1 MRDIAL
7 SLIIFSSIPFILK
20 RPWIG
25 VLMFVWISLM
35 NPHKFAFG
43 FAFDFP
49 FVAVVAVATLL
60 GMLITKDTINL
71 PLNAITF
78 LLTALPVW
86 MSITYL
92 FALEPEAGFSR
103 WIEVL
108 KVFFFVLVTASLLN
122 SRKHIELLL
131 WVVVIS
137 VGFYGVKGG
146 LFTLLTGGGS
156 KVYGPPGASYIS
168 DNNAISVALVMTI
181 PLMNYL
187 RMVATSNWIKRGF
200 LVAMML
206 SGMAVLG
213 SQSRGAFL
221 AVFSML
227 VFLFG
232 KSQKKLTFGLMLFVL
247 FPLAIGFMPES
258 WTERM
263 HTIQTYEQ
271 DTSAM
276 GRMNSWH
283 MAINLANDRP
293 LVGGGFE
300 PYSPK
305 TFAMYAPDPL
315 DVHSAHSVLFQM
327 LGEHGY
333 VGLGLFLA
341 LGIVAWFYA
350 RRTIAAS
357 CGRPEY
363 AWAGDMARAIQVS
376 LIGFAIG
383 GLFVNI
389 SYWELQYYEIVVLM
403 VVYRLVKSNER
414 MNGSESNGKPIPL
427 VGPRT

>member
-60 GMLITKDTINL
+60 GMSITKDTINL